1 MFDRYNRQITYLRIS
16 VTDRC
21 NLCCVYCMPEE
32 GVETIPHEKI
42 MRFEEIVQV
51 VQAATRLGITK
62 FRLTGGEPLVR
73 RGITRLVQMIHETP
87 GVKEVVMTTNGQLL
101 ENYARD
107 LARAGLGRVNVSLD
121 TMNPERYH
129 EITRVGVLQPVFHGL
144 KAAQKY
150 GLTPVKLNCVVS
162 HSSQEPDA
170 RQVKEFADA
179 NGFQVQFIHQM
190 DLAQGLFSVVEGG
203 HGGDCAHCN
212 RLRLTSDGHIMPCL
226 FSDSG
231 YDVRQLGPEE
241 ALIQAIKNKPRNG
254 TCNLTGKFYNIGG

>member
-21 NLCCVYCMPEE
+21 NLRCVYCMPEE

-101 ENYARD
+101 ENYA
-107 LARAGLGRVNVSLD
+107 
-121 TMNPERYH
+121 
-129 EITRVGVLQPVFHGL
+129 
-144 KAAQKY
+144 
-150 GLTPVKLNCVVS
+150 
-162 HSSQEPDA
+162 
-170 RQVKEFADA
+170 
-179 NGFQVQFIHQM
+179 
-190 DLAQGLFSVVEGG
+190 
-203 HGGDCAHCN
+203 
-212 RLRLTSDGHIMPCL
+212 
-226 FSDSG
+226 
-231 YDVRQLGPEE
+231 
-241 ALIQAIKNKPRNG
+241 
-254 TCNLTGKFYNIGG
+254 